1 MFLRNK
7 VHSEVD
13 AISGFRSY
21 RFFIMALNNA
31 YNYKICRVLHH
42 EQQHQQDENKSYSLK
57 KLFMNDAVEE
67 LT

>member
-1 MFLRNK
+1 
-7 VHSEVD
+7 
-13 AISGFRSY
+13 
-21 RFFIMALNNA
+21 MALNNA
-31 YNYKICRVLHH
+31 YKICRVLHH